1 MKSKLNRHH
10 RVDEPAHDLRGRRH
24 AVLLAVS
31 LAAACGA
38 QADVLRFGDAA
49 SERQHHLAAEHSEM
63 FTGALGEP
71 ARRLLPLG
79 GKDWRGGALSFEIEV
94 DPTSQNYV
102 TLTLW
107 GGEENHDR
115 LVLSCDGKQ
124 IGTRHLGDTDLLDIG
139 SVAPMYA
146 GRFFHNTSPLPMALT
161 QGKQRLA
168 CRIDSTGTIWPY
180 GQTFDL
186 FQKPMTEPSRGVYAL
201 TVHTDPYLPA
211 GALERKGRA
220 PVPKIRPAPGAEV
233 LTAVKARVERS
244 VDELLADKRPL
255 HQPEMLFLAN
265 AYDVGWTRAYHND
278 RIGPMLVRAMDDYFR
293 VYREDLKKVILDPS
307 TYNPSWFGLGQA
319 AWALMLRADQVRPFL
334 DEKISDPQGGT
345 ITRRAAYVQMLT
357 SVRDWQRTHR
367 RYYTNQSMIVDTYGI
382 YLANRGI
389 ALLDPAKAMPEQEA
403 LRYLYEAAGLQPWRG
418 DDLPGGGHR
427 YGAGGPDG
435 TDKGAYKLGQHYR
448 EITDKGLSRELGYV
462 GNYGEVLDWMAAM
475 YQATRPSAGQPGDP
489 QILAQLL
496 KIAHARANFRYPLPD
511 ADGYRAMALESV
523 VGWRDV
529 KYPGDVVYAQ
539 RPSWD
544 ASAIE
549 VAAITRDPAMVAYV
563 QQMFEDKQ
571 FFHSLVE
578 QMKTS
583 SAIRVTAGL
592 LPVPDQYHALAKLP
606 REQQKLP
613 MSDGQP
619 DFVFSDEEDGVVA
632 VKTGK
637 DIFYASLYWRALNAV
652 NGLARIH
659 YMTPAMDRIAVVHE
673 QTRIDPS
680 GHVWKRPGDTLGGS
694 DPKFGKFS
702 YPNGASA
709 TLGEELPIARY
720 PEDVPTNY
728 GDASPYAGKAEFYTL
743 RYGPFI
749 VAMNT
754 TTSKSFDL
762 KAPDGKPLRELVSRR
777 TVAPGEGLVVG
788 PRSTVVLYDGDA
800 PR

>member
-1 MKSKLNRHH
+1 MN
-10 RVDEPAHDLRGRRH
+10 RRH
-24 AVLLAVS
+24 AADRHACALRRLRCSALLPFLLAGAC
-31 LAAACGA
+31 AAH
-38 QADVLRFGDAA
+38 ADVLRFGDAA
-49 SERQHHLAAEHSEM
+49 SEHDHRLSTDHSDVVA
-63 FTGALGEP
+63 GALGES

-79 GKDWRGGALSFEIEV
+79 GKDWRGGSVSFDIRV
-94 DPTSQNYV
+94 DPKSLNYV

-107 GGEENHDR
+107 GGEENHNR

-146 GRFFHNTSPLPMALT
+146 GRFFHNTSPLPLSLT
-161 QGKQRLA
+161 QGKQHLA

-180 GQTFDL
+180 GQTFDQ
-186 FQKPMTEPSRGVYAL
+186 FQKPMTGPSRGMYAL
-201 TVHTDPYLPA
+201 TVHTDPFLA
-211 GALERKGRA
+211 ASALERKGRA
-220 PVPKIRPAPGAEV
+220 PTPAVRPAPGVEV
-233 LTAVKARVERS
+233 LTAVKNRVGRS
-244 VDELLADKRPL
+244 VDELLAANRPL
-255 HQPEMLFLAN
+255 HQPEMLFLAR
-265 AYDVGWTRAYHND
+265 AYDVDWTHAYRND
-278 RIGPMLVRAMDDYFR
+278 KVGPMLVRAMDDYFR
-293 VYREDLKKVILDPS
+293 VYRDDLKKVIWDPS

-319 AWALMLRADQVRPFL
+319 AWAIMLRAEQVKPFL
-334 DEKISDPQGGT
+334 DEKISDPRGGT
-345 ITRRAAYVQMLT
+345 ITRRDAWVQMLA

-389 ALLDPAKAMPEQEA
+389 ALLDPAKAMPEQDVR
-403 LRYLYEAAGLQPWRG
+403 RYLYEAAGLQPWRG

-435 TDKGAYKLGQHYR
+435 TDKGAYKLGQHYY

-462 GNYGEVLDWMAAM
+462 GNYGEVLDWLAAM
-475 YQATRPSAGQPGDP
+475 YDATRPGAEQAGDP

-496 KIAHARANFRYPLPD
+496 KIAHARAYFRYPLPD
-511 ADGYRAMALESV
+511 ADGYRAMSLESV

-563 QQMFEDKQ
+563 QQMFADNQ

-578 QMKTS
+578 QMKTT

-592 LPVPDQYHALAKLP
+592 LPVPGQYEALAKLP
-606 REQQKLP
+606 PGEQKLP

-632 VKTGK
+632 VKTGNE
-637 DIFYASLYWRALNAV
+637 IFYASLYWRALNAV
-652 NGLARIH
+652 NDLARVH
-659 YMTPAMDRIAVVHE
+659 YMTPTMDRMAVVHE
-673 QTRIDPS
+673 QTTIDPS
-680 GHVWKRPGDTLGGS
+680 GHFWKRPEDTLGGS

-702 YPNGASA
+702 YPNGTNA
-709 TLGEELPIARY
+709 TLGEQLPIARY
-720 PEDVPTNY
+720 PDGVPTNY

-754 TTSKSFDL
+754 TTGKSFDVT
-762 KAPDGKPLRELVSRR
+762 APAGKGLRELVSKRS
-777 TVAPGEGLVVG
+777 VAPGERLVVG
-788 PRSTVVLYDGDA
+788 PRSTVVLYAGA
-800 PR
+800 AQP